1 MLQNMEKHKTKLI
14 VMGGTFDPPT
24 IAHRSI
30 LRSAM
35 DLIQADLSLIVPSND
50 FYDKSV
56 WKPNYDPTERQDFQT
71 RRKMLELTFPES
83 RFIISGIEGESK
95 KKMAMIETLSKIR
108 SMYPDA
114 DIFLLLGDD
123 NLMQFHRWK
132 EPEKILEIADLI
144 VVERDVDRA
153 QIEAMIRNHQDLYQ
167 SKVRIIESDPDTRQ
181 FSSTKVRQLS
191 SVEELYEFIVP
202 ETADF
207 IVSHHLYQF

>member
-1 MLQNMEKHKTKLI
+1 MLLNMGKHRIKLI

-35 DLIQADLSLIVPSND
+35 DLIHADIALIVPCND
-50 FYDKSV
+50 CYDKST
-56 WKPNYDPTERQDFQT
+56 WKLDYDPTEHQIFQT
-71 RRKMLELTFPES
+71 RRKMLELTFQEA

-95 KKMAMIETLSKIR
+95 KKMPMIETLSKIR

-132 EPEKILEIADLI
+132 EPEKILEIAALI
-144 VVERDVDRA
+144 VVERDVDKA

-167 SKVRIIESDPDTRQ
+167 SKIRIIEADPDTRQ

-191 SVEELYEFIVP
+191 SVEELDEFVVP
-202 ETADF
+202 EAADF
-207 IVSHHLYQF
+207 IVSHHLYRF